1 LANIVNEDNIK
12 HSFIFAGLMKLL
24 RIISFPIA
32 LIYGLMVTIY
42 HWLYNRGVLSSN
54 QFSIPVI
61 SIGNLVM
68 GGSGKTPHIEYLIR
82 ILVDNN
88 YKVAVLSRG
97 YKRQSSGYAEV
108 ETTSNSAN
116 VGDEPLQIKKK
127 FPNILVSCDADR
139 VEGITIIKKNHPE
152 IDVVLLDD
160 AYQHRAVK
168 PGLNIL
174 LTDFFKPFSSDRI
187 FPMGN
192 LREFSFG
199 KKRADVVVFTKSPDI
214 LSPIERRRLNDEVK
228 LGHNQQS
235 FFSYV
240 KYSDA
245 LPMPGTLNKDILGI
259 EQLKKC
265 SVVLLTGIANAE
277 YLKYFVQSNSSD
289 VVHFEHADHYQFM
302 LNDIK
307 KVTERIDEWY
317 ASSKI
322 ILTTEKDM
330 MRLIYPEILDLLKNY
345 PVYYLPIE
353 VAFHGDDEHQ
363 FNDLI
368 LNYVR
373 KNKANG

>member
-1 LANIVNEDNIK
+1 MANIVNEDNIK

-32 LIYGLMVTIY
+32 LIYGLLVTIY
-42 HWLYNRGVLSSN
+42 HWLYNRGIFSSTS
-54 QFSIPVI
+54 FSIPVI
-61 SIGNLVM
+61 SVGNLVM

-82 ILVDNN
+82 LLTDNN

-97 YKRQSSGYAEV
+97 YKRQSSGYTDV

-127 FPNILVSCDADR
+127 FPGVLVACDANR

-152 IDVVLLDD
+152 IDVILLDD

-228 LGHNQQS
+228 LGYHQQS
-235 FFSYV
+235 YFSYV
-240 KYSDA
+240 RYNEVW
-245 LPMPGTLNKDILGI
+245 PMPNTLNKDKLSI
-259 EQLKKC
+259 EELKKS

-289 VVHFEHADHYQFM
+289 VEHFEYPDHYQFM
-302 LNDIK
+302 LNDVK
-307 KVTERIDEWY
+307 KVTHKIDDWY
-317 ASSKI
+317 ATNKI

-353 VAFHGDDEHQ
+353 IAFHGDDEQQ

>member
-1 LANIVNEDNIK
+1 MANIVNEDNIK

-32 LIYGLMVTIY
+32 FIYGLFVTIY
-42 HWLYNRGVLSSN
+42 HWLYNSGVLSSN
-54 QFSIPVI
+54 KFSIPVI

-68 GGSGKTPHIEYLIR
+68 GGSGKTPHIEYLVSLLIR
-82 ILVDNN
+82 NN

-97 YKRQSSGYAEV
+97 YKRQSSGYIEV
-108 ETTSNSAN
+108 ETASNSAN

-127 FPNILVSCDADR
+127 FPNILVACDADR
-139 VEGITIIKKNHPE
+139 VEGITVIKKNHPE
-152 IDVVLLDD
+152 IDVILLDD
-160 AYQHRAVK
+160 AYQHRVVK

-192 LREFSFG
+192 LREFAFG

-214 LSPIERRRLNDEVK
+214 LSPIERRRLNDEIK
-228 LGHNQQS
+228 LEDHQKS
-235 FFSYV
+235 YFSYI
-240 KYSDA
+240 KYNEV
-245 LPMPGTLNKDILGI
+245 LPMSNTLNKNKLSI
-259 EQLKKC
+259 EELKKT

-277 YLKYFVQSNSSD
+277 YLKYFVQSNSAD
-289 VVHFEHADHYQFM
+289 IEHFEHPDHYQFM

-307 KVTERIDEWY
+307 KLTIKMDDWRT
-317 ASSKI
+317 ANKI

-353 VAFHGDDEHQ
+353 IAFHGGDEQQ

-373 KNKANG
+373 KNKTNS

>member
-1 LANIVNEDNIK
+1 
-12 HSFIFAGLMKLL
+12 MKVL

-32 LIYGLMVTIY
+32 IIYGLFVTLY
-42 HWLYNRGVLSSN
+42 HWLYNRGILSSKV
-54 QFSIPVI
+54 FSIPII
-61 SIGNLVM
+61 SVGNLVM

-82 ILVDNN
+82 LLLDNN

-97 YKRQSSGYAEV
+97 YKRQSSGYTEV
-108 ETTSNSAN
+108 ETSSNSAN

-127 FPNILVSCDADR
+127 FPTILVTCDADR
-139 VEGITIIKKNHPE
+139 VEGITIIKQNHPE
-152 IDVVLLDD
+152 TDVVLLDD

-192 LREFSFG
+192 LREFTFG
-199 KKRADVVVFTKSPDI
+199 KKRAEVVIFTKSPDI

-228 LGHNQQS
+228 LGYNQQS

-240 KYSDA
+240 RYNEV
-245 LPMPGTLNKDILGI
+245 LPMPATKNNKAIDI

-289 VVHFEHADHYQFM
+289 VEHFEYPDHYQFM
-302 LNDIK
+302 LHDIK
-307 KVTERIDEWY
+307 KVTQKIDNWY
-317 ASSKI
+317 ASNKI

-353 VAFHGDDEHQ
+353 VAFHGEDEQQ

-373 KNKANG
+373 KNKTNG